1 MTQVSQILKSA
12 LGGNDISAAD
22 AEILFGT
29 QGDQAEA
36 VFDCADKIRKECIG
50 DAVTYVINRNIN
62 FTNVCYMGCT
72 FCAFSKRR
80 ENDTSELLPIS
91 EIVRRAREAYDR
103 GATEV
108 CIQGGLHPDIPGNH
122 YLEIVSALKSEI
134 PDIHIHAFSPF
145 EIWYGAKKSR
155 VSYREYLTQ
164 LKARGLGSIP
174 GTAAEILDTEIR
186 KRLTRDKLTT
196 EQWVDII
203 TTAHEVGLH
212 SSSTIM
218 YGHVDGPESWAKH
231 LDILRNIQIRT
242 GMFTELVPLGFVHE
256 DSPLYLENDDV
267 RPGPTALESKL
278 MHAVSRIFLRN
289 HIKNIQVSWTKLG
302 PALAREILNCGA
314 NDIGGTLMN
323 ESISRAAGSK
333 SGQELTSD
341 ELETLIRSVNRT
353 PMRRTTLYKE
363 PKTSVVN
370 DAIPLVKRQIAN
382 PLAFLS
388 KDADN
393 VL

>member
-1 MTQVSQILKSA
+1 MQVAQILKSA

-155 VSYREYLTQ
+155 VSY
-164 LKARGLGSIP
+164 
-174 GTAAEILDTEIR
+174 
-186 KRLTRDKLTT
+186 
-196 EQWVDII
+196 
-203 TTAHEVGLH
+203 
-212 SSSTIM
+212 
-218 YGHVDGPESWAKH
+218 KH
-231 LDILRNIQIRT
+231 IS
-242 GMFTELVPLGFVHE
+242 V
-256 DSPLYLENDDV
+256 
-267 RPGPTALESKL
+267 
-278 MHAVSRIFLRN
+278 
-289 HIKNIQVSWTKLG
+289 
-302 PALAREILNCGA
+302 
-314 NDIGGTLMN
+314 
-323 ESISRAAGSK
+323 SIS
-333 SGQELTSD
+333 
-341 ELETLIRSVNRT
+341 
-353 PMRRTTLYKE
+353 
-363 PKTSVVN
+363 
-370 DAIPLVKRQIAN
+370 
-382 PLAFLS
+382 
-388 KDADN
+388 
-393 VL
+393 